1 MRFPSKVT
9 LYKESSLAKMPIIL
23 RKLEK
28 NDMTPRELYGKVKK
42 KVSGGQEFTEILGSL
57 YAMRKIEEKEGMIHY
72 VG

>member
-28 NDMTPRELYGKVKK
+28 NDMTPRELYGKVKQ
-42 KVSGGQEFTEILGSL
+42 KVSGVQEFTEILGSL

>member
-42 KVSGGQEFTEILGSL
+42 KVSGAQEFTEILGSL

>member
-42 KVSGGQEFTEILGSL
+42 KVSGVQEFTEILGSL
-57 YAMRKIEEKEGMIHY
+57 YAMRKIEEKEGRIHY